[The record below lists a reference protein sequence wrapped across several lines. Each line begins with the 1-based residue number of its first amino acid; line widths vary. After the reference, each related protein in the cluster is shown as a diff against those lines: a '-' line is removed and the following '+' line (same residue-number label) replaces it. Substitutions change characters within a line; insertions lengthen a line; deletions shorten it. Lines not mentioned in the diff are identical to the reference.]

1 MAVLELRACPSRR
14 LVWGANSKFRV
25 ASVKIAYHEQIFNG
39 NAAPRYGTP
48 TPISALSKPQTI
60 DRYRLGVLP

>member
-1 MAVLELRACPSRR
+1 MAVLEPCARPVSAVSLGGKFQISSRSR
-14 LVWGANSKFRV
+14 KLPTISRF
-25 ASVKIAYHEQIFNG
+25 YNG